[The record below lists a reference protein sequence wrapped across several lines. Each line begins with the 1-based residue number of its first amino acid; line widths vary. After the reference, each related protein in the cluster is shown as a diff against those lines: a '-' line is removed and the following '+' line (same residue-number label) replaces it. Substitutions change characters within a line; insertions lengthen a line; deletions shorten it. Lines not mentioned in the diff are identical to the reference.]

1 MQYYVLP
8 RPPQYKSGVST
19 RLRSWSNR
27 WRFSCHSYLQ
37 TRRNRQAWLRQKTA
51 DSLIYHSW
59 FIGKD
64 NSCDRA
70 SRLGKLNWSRT
81 RESKHRRRVPHG
93 QGGATDLVRPAVY
106 TRNEVLIKVHIT
118 ELETQTRRYTC
129 TLRSSAPCYVVN
141 SLHESAIFGLR
152 PQKNVR
158 ELFHT
163 IVTILPRPVALFT
176 NLFHD
181 NFIFYLT
188 YL

>member
-1 MQYYVLP
+1 MQHYVLP
-8 RPPQYKSGVST
+8 RPPQLYKSGVST
-19 RLRSWSNR
+19 RLPSWSNR
-27 WRFSCHSYLQ
+27 WRFRCHSYLQ

-93 QGGATDLVRPAVY
+93 QGGATDLEQPAVY

-118 ELETQTRRYTC
+118 ELETLTRRYTC
-129 TLRSSAPCYVVN
+129 TLRSSAPCCVVK

-152 PQKNVR
+152 PQNSVR
-158 ELFHT
+158 VICHA
-163 IVTILPRPVALFT
+163 IVTILPRPEGLAHQPFSR
-176 NLFHD
+176 
-181 NFIFYLT
+181 
-188 YL
+188 